1 MADATIRAK
10 MTMDNGQF
18 LQAARESTA
27 ELKRVKAESSGLA
40 VKMSGANNV
49 ANGLASVMKGQLS
62 AGFASVG
69 SGLSALCPKLMALL
83 GPIGLVTAAFGAA
96 YKAARALSESTGLDK
111 WMQKQFSSPED
122 AEVLEKIK
130 RLDQEAKQRREQR
143 QAQKE
148 TAQIKDE
155 SGRMAEER
163 LRGVAK
169 IDAAFARESE
179 ETQKKIDA
187 AKNDDVRNALMD
199 RMEMLRA
206 FHQQDVEA
214 ATKAEVEK
222 LKAYTETEAKKL
234 EAVKRAEDAK
244 AAAVTRRT
252 ESIEDENDRMRVSA
266 KEGTAK
272 IQAEYAMRMKAVER
286 QIAEPGTTTEQRGLL
301 EEQLTLLS
309 EEREREIQQSASKAI
324 RQPMISRAA
333 DQMASVGGFLGGE
346 RVGLQIQNKAEQ
358 LQKQNNQILTSNTT
372 AIQSLTEQVQ
382 ALSGAMTGDVQ

>member
-1 MADATIRAK
+1 MADATIKAE
-10 MTMDNGQF
+10 MTMDNEQF
-18 LQAARESTA
+18 KKAARESTA

-49 ANGLASVMKGQLS
+49 ANGLASVMKGNLS
-62 AGFASVG
+62 AGLASVG
-69 SGLSALCPKLMALL
+69 SGLNALCPKLMALL
-83 GPIGLVTAAFGAA
+83 GPIGLVVSAFTVA
-96 YKAARALSESTGLDK
+96 YEAGKKLAERTGFDN
-111 WMQKQFSSPED
+111 WVQKQFGVPTDKETD
-122 AEVLEKIK
+122 AEMAALTK
-130 RLDQEAKQRREQR
+130 RLDKITEQR
-143 QAQKE
+143 HGRRDA
-148 TAQIKDE
+148 AQIKDE
-155 SGRMAEER
+155 SGRMAEDR
-163 LRGVAK
+163 LSGVAK

-179 ETQKKIDA
+179 EVEKKIDA
-187 AKNDDVRNALMD
+187 AKNDDVRNALMA

-252 ESIEDENDRMRVSA
+252 ESIGDENDRMRVSA
-266 KEGTAK
+266 MEGAAK

-346 RVGLQIQNKAEQ
+346 RMGLQIQNKAEQ
-358 LQKQNNQILTSNTT
+358 LQKQNNQILSTNTT

-382 ALSGAMTGDVQ
+382 ALSGAMTGGVM